1 MIFNVQTGKRR
12 INKNLKEEMVYL
24 SGKVD
29 DITVETDRQEQSCRR
44 NGLLKHY
51 VPKNKNKDTDVLTM
65 EVMENKMD
73 IKIRNNDIDR
83 THRIEKQKKQR

>member
-1 MIFNVQTGKRR
+1 MILNVQTGKRR
-12 INKNLKEEMVYL
+12 INKNLKEEMFYL

-51 VPKNKNKDTDVLTM
+51 VPKNKNKNADVLTM

-73 IKIRNNDIDR
+73 IN
-83 THRIEKQKKQR
+83 